1 MPDLAFKVRKPFA
14 ICTFGTAGWRLGM
27 SYALDVRAPAE
38 LESGNAAAA
47 PDEAATVVPSTTV
60 PSITVPSTTVPWSE
74 SAATVPDS
82 APIADSGVFDEDKE
96 LLDRLAAG
104 DEVAFRLLVERHIDR
119 AYAIAL
125 RIIGNAADAEDVVQ
139 DTMLKVWT
147 HRGQW
152 QHGRAKFSTWLYR
165 VISNRC
171 IDLRRKPRTENVDA
185 VPEVADKQPDASS
198 VIERNEVTDLLEAA
212 MLRLPEQQRIAV
224 ILSYHESLSN
234 GDIAEVMDTTVSAVE
249 SLLKRGRQQLREL
262 LRRHERDI
270 RGAFT
275 DS

>member
-1 MPDLAFKVRKPFA
+1 M
-14 ICTFGTAGWRLGM
+14 CSFGIAGWGMGM
-27 SYALDVRAPAE
+27 SYALDIRAPAE
-38 LESGNAAAA
+38 LELAKSAA
-47 PDEAATVVPSTTV
+47 PVTE
-60 PSITVPSTTVPWSE
+60 TTVPWRE

-82 APIADSGVFDEDKE
+82 APNGIIVDEDKD
-96 LLDRLAAG
+96 LLDRLALG
-104 DEVAFRLLVERHIDR
+104 DESAFRALVVRHLDR

-125 RIIGNAADAEDVVQ
+125 RIVGNAADAEDVVQ

-165 VISNRC
+165 VVSNRC

-212 MLRLPEQQRIAV
+212 MQRLPEQQRIAV
-224 ILSYHESLSN
+224 IFSYHENMSN

-275 DS
+275 DC